1 MMFSTKV
8 SKVDT
13 NFRPS
18 VLSHTELLHKA
29 QQNACVIG
37 NQKSFDIPLPIF
49 TENTE
54 KTSI

>member
-1 MMFSTKV
+1 MIFSTKV